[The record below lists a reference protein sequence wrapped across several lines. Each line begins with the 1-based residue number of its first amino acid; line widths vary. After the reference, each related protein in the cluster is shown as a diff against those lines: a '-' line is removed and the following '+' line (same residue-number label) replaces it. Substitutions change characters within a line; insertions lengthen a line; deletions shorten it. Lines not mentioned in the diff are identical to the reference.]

1 MDSFLIFDIE
11 TVPDIESGA
20 SILGLA
26 NLSDEEVIKAME
38 HTKFQKN
45 WKYYSAKPFTKN
57 YLYISNI

>member
-20 SILGLA
+20 SILGLT

-38 HTKFQKN
+38 HTKFQKLEILFSQTI
-45 WKYYSAKPFTKN
+45 YKN